1 MSKPSHVPAK
11 DMLVNTCM
19 CAGTKCL
26 SPTCT
31 FWSWCKNQFR
41 VWINYEMRFMRE
53 IIFIMQSVCICMLA
67 NEAEASMCMFSPLCQ
82 SVCVCEYSVMTQ
94 LLTLIFRLT
103 GVNEELVR
111 DSGMVHV
118 MNCTGKDG
126 SEDLKVCEHSL
137 ERRRSKCWRE
147 SGGHWC
153 ESQLAG

>member
-1 MSKPSHVPAK
+1 
-11 DMLVNTCM
+11 
-19 CAGTKCL
+19 
-26 SPTCT
+26 
-31 FWSWCKNQFR
+31 
-41 VWINYEMRFMRE
+41 MRE
-53 IIFIMQSVCICMLA
+53 IIFIMQSVCICMFA

-82 SVCVCEYSVMTQ
+82 SVCVCEYLVMTQ

-137 ERRRSKCWRE
+137 ERRRSVEGRAEGTDARVSSLDKNTLSSLEPLIGRGE
-147 SGGHWC
+147 GV
-153 ESQLAG
+153 